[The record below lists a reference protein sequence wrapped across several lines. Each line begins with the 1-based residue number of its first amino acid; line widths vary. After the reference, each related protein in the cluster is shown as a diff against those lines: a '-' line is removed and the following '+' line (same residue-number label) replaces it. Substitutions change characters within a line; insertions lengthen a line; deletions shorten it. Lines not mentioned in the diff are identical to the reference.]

1 MIILLHV
8 VQYIN
13 SGRIEDDIPPMQ
25 GGSAEVNQV
34 YNSFAKLFKIVR
46 VSNSAFFSG
55 NLKWA
60 YHFVNNALQLFRKV
74 DDQKAIGIACNNLGN
89 TMLAIYCEKTTTGS
103 CCIVDGLCFAKR
115 GKELLDEAIE
125 IGTREFGNDNSD
137 DAKADFAQQLA
148 NRHFNRAMHLLH
160 TQNDPC
166 APPNAKELGYQ
177 DLIKARQLD
186 GDVYDYWLQ
195 RKLMLKNS
203 AEYFDR
209 MVRRL
214 RGLVSL
220 YADEGVRNVWDV
232 RELVEDLDRLLF
244 AAWDQPGVPLFYELS
259 RVGRLQQLEDVV
271 IRLEISLENYL
282 EAASLG
288 IRMLVE
294 DEHIIES
301 AFVSAAN
308 ALLAYVKTDETTA
321 WSAQTQSSIKAD
333 LRKTLKRCKGPS
345 FDTGKCLVLCM
356 ELSSDVCKDP
366 RILPKLGSNILLLYD
381 EYFNDD
387 DYVGLVSLSENAD
400 EDMVVGLSKKG
411 QQQRALFES
420 ATKRTNGKK
429 DSPTIPMGFEM
440 VADES
445 SESKENDTYLLAVID
460 GSTWGSFSPDTV
472 RQQIDHLNRER
483 NTVINIIIIGL
494 DLKSTEIAD
503 GCKELCMV
511 SRGSVFLEA
520 DLDTLDIA
528 FDHVSSIISG
538 RSATSGSML
547 GGITMEKF

>member
-1 MIILLHV
+1 
-8 VQYIN
+8 
-13 SGRIEDDIPPMQ
+13 MQ

-89 TMLAIYCEKTTTGS
+89 TMLAIYCENTATGTR
-103 CCIVDGLCFAKR
+103 CIVTNKARR

-125 IGTREFGNDNSD
+125 IGAREFGNDASD

-148 NRHFNRAMHLLH
+148 NRHFNRAMHLLL

-166 APPNAKELGYQ
+166 ATPNAKELGYQ

-195 RKLMLKNS
+195 RKLILKNS

-214 RGLVSL
+214 RGLVAL

-244 AAWDQPGVPLFYELS
+244 AAWDQPSAPLFYELS

-294 DEHIIES
+294 DEYMIES
-301 AFVSAAN
+301 AFLSAAN
-308 ALLAYVKTDETTA
+308 ALLAYVKMDETTA
-321 WSAQTQSSIKAD
+321 WSAQTQSSLKVD
-333 LRKTLKRCKGPS
+333 LRKILKSCKGPS
-345 FDTGKCLVLCM
+345 FDAGKCLVLCM
-356 ELSSDVCKDP
+356 ELSSDAWKDP
-366 RILPKLGSNILLLYD
+366 QLLPKLGSKILLLYD

-387 DYVGLVSLSENAD
+387 DYVGLVSFSENAD
-400 EDMVVGLSKKG
+400 DDMVVRLSKKG
-411 QQQRALFES
+411 EQQRALFES
-420 ATKRTNGKK
+420 ATQRTNGSKG
-429 DSPTIPMGFEM
+429 SPTIPIGFQM
-440 VADES
+440 VAES
-445 SESKENDTYLLAVID
+445 AESKENDTYLLAVID

-472 RQQIDHLNRER
+472 RRQIDRLNRER

-494 DLKSTEIAD
+494 DLKSTEVAD
-503 GCKELCMV
+503 GCRELCMV

-528 FDHVSSIISG
+528 FEKVSSIITG

>member
-8 VQYIN
+8 VEYIN

-46 VSNSAFFSG
+46 VSNIAFFSG

-89 TMLAIYCEKTTTGS
+89 TMLAIYCENTITGA

-125 IGTREFGNDNSD
+125 SGTREFESDESD

-148 NRHFNRAMHLLH
+148 NRHFNRAMHLLL

-166 APPNAKELGYQ
+166 APLNAKELGYQ

-186 GDVYDYWLQ
+186 NDVYDYWLQ
-195 RKLMLKNS
+195 RKLVLKNS

-214 RGLVSL
+214 NGLVGL
-220 YADEGVRNVWDV
+220 YADEGVRNIWDV
-232 RELVEDLDRLLF
+232 RELIEDLDHLLF
-244 AAWDQPGVPLFYELS
+244 AAWDQPSAPLFYESS

-271 IRLEISLENYL
+271 IRLEISLGNYL

-294 DEHIIES
+294 DEYMIES
-301 AFVSAAN
+301 AFLSAAN
-308 ALLAYVKTDETTA
+308 ALLAYVKMDETTA
-321 WSAQTQSSIKAD
+321 WSAQRQSSVKEN
-333 LRKTLKRCKGPS
+333 LRKILKGCKGPS
-345 FDTGKCLVLCM
+345 FDAGKCLVLCM
-356 ELSSDVCKDP
+356 ELSSDVWKDP
-366 RILPKLGSNILLLYD
+366 QILSKLGNNILLLYD

-387 DYVGLVSLSENAD
+387 DYVGLVSFSENAVD
-400 EDMVVGLSKKG
+400 DMVVGLSKKG
-411 QQQRALFES
+411 QQQQRALFES
-420 ATKRTNGKK
+420 ATQRTNGSKG
-429 DSPTIPMGFEM
+429 SPTIPIGLQM
-440 VADES
+440 VADAA
-445 SESKENDTYLLAVID
+445 ESKENDTFLLAVID
-460 GSTWGSFSPDTV
+460 GSSWGSFSPDLV
-472 RQQIDHLNRER
+472 RRQIDRLNRER

-503 GCKELCMV
+503 GCRELCMA
-511 SRGSVFLEA
+511 SGSIFLEA
-520 DLDTLDIA
+520 DMDTLDIA
-528 FDHVSSIISG
+528 FDQVSSIITG